1 MISTCVRVE
10 AFSSRARSSCQFP
23 SPINMP
29 ATNAI
34 ANPAAMRS
42 CSLIRFVLAT
52 FDHTVI
58 ALVETAHQ
66 KEHCGKQDD
75 HGY

>member
-1 MISTCVRVE
+1 
-10 AFSSRARSSCQFP
+10 
-23 SPINMP
+23 MP
-29 ATNAI
+29 ATSAI

-58 ALVETAHQ
+58 ALIETAHQ